1 MHSCIWYLTILPN
14 PSLSSLDELNL
25 DPALDYLTSLK
36 THFGNE
42 DKNPYNL
49 YNIQSCYLDNQS
61 FAHNLKNSN
70 KPTFLG
76 LNIQS
81 LHSKYFNLKSFI
93 LSNEANGPPI
103 SLIALQETWN
113 IQDTNA
119 INIPNFNF
127 IFKKRTKFRGGI
139 VGFYIKKGISYKI
152 LENLSSFTEKI
163 FECLTVQ
170 LTINS
175 KTIVISNIY
184 RSPSPLANQSPSE
197 HYDEF
202 ILKFEH
208 LLAELA
214 NIKHESYIFMDSN
227 INLINLNL
235 NTNAISFLEC
245 ALQHGFIQ
253 TVNKATRIF
262 NEKISLIDQI
272 FTNSKNLTVN
282 SGVIINDISDHFI
295 TFIQPSL
302 TSMHS
307 SKKHALKQ
315 DISRHRMARFKEDLG
330 NLRWRNVLACEEV
343 DKSFN
348 LFWQD
353 FKTLYDLHFPL
364 KQVKFNKNLHSINK
378 FMTGG
383 LLISRSNKNRLH
395 KLSITSRSIENSTTY
410 RNYRNIY
417 NSVLRASK
425 KIFFW
430 ENLQQ

>member
-42 DKNPYNL
+42 DENPYNL

-235 NTNAISFLEC
+235 NANAISFLEC

-253 TVNKATRIF
+253 TVNKATKIF

-272 FTNSKNLTVN
+272 FTNSKNPTVN

-315 DISRHRMARFKEDLG
+315 DISRHRMARFKEDLS

-343 DKSFN
+343 DESFN

-353 FKTLYDLHFPL
+353 FKTLYDLHFP
-364 KQVKFNKNLHSINK
+364 FNPNL
-378 FMTGG
+378 TGM
-383 LLISRSNKNRLH
+383 
-395 KLSITSRSIENSTTY
+395 
-410 RNYRNIY
+410 
-417 NSVLRASK
+417 
-425 KIFFW
+425 
-430 ENLQQ
+430 

>member
-1 MHSCIWYLTILPN
+1 M
-14 PSLSSLDELNL
+14 
-25 DPALDYLTSLK
+25 
-36 THFGNE
+36 
-42 DKNPYNL
+42 
-49 YNIQSCYLDNQS
+49 
-61 FAHNLKNSN
+61 
-70 KPTFLG
+70 
-76 LNIQS
+76 
-81 LHSKYFNLKSFI
+81 
-93 LSNEANGPPI
+93 
-103 SLIALQETWN
+103 
-113 IQDTNA
+113 
-119 INIPNFNF
+119 
-127 IFKKRTKFRGGI
+127 
-139 VGFYIKKGISYKI
+139 
-152 LENLSSFTEKI
+152 
-163 FECLTVQ
+163 
-170 LTINS
+170 
-175 KTIVISNIY
+175 ISNIY

-227 INLINLNL
+227 LNLINLNL
-235 NTNAISFLEC
+235 NANAISFLEC

-253 TVNKATRIF
+253 TVNKATKIF

-272 FTNSKNLTVN
+272 FTNSKNPTVN

-353 FKTLYDLHFPL
+353 FKTLYNLHFPL
-364 KQVKFNKNLHSINK
+364 KQVKFNKNLHSTNK

-425 KIFFW
+425 KIFFR
-430 ENLQQ
+430 ENLQLNRKNPKRIWELIKEASTGQKTSHPIEKKKSMSMEKL